1 MDLGLSNHYHHLR
14 APGTQWHD
22 QDAAEPAGNLKDHHQ
37 WDTNL
42 LGLTMS
48 SLQLKLGQLQVVV
61 RPTRTR
67 TEQAQACAD
76 SESVGVGHWQRELVL
91 RAPGQSLQNS
101 HYADL
106 GRAKSAAGPQD
117 SLPGSPP
124 RRLCTEFIL
133 LYLILYYSIQS

>member
-1 MDLGLSNHYHHLR
+1 
-14 APGTQWHD
+14 
-22 QDAAEPAGNLKDHHQ
+22 
-37 WDTNL
+37 
-42 LGLTMS
+42 MS

-67 TEQAQACAD
+67 TEQARAD
-76 SESVGVGHWQRELVL
+76 SESVEVGHWQREPVL
-91 RAPGQSLQNS
+91 RAPGQSLTLQKS

-124 RRLCTEFIL
+124 RRLYTEFIL
-133 LYLILYYSIQS
+133 LYLMLYYSIQS